1 MTNRLMAWGSVDH
14 MISNAMDSLIA
25 SGLREQK
32 ELWSRKE
39 GFVEDDKG
47 FHLSIT
53 IPGYEKDDITV
64 QIDPESR
71 YLGLK
76 VSDAAGNTEAK
87 HLIVVPR
94 HADVSKNPKAVLKN
108 GILTVSFEKDT
119 SVAPRTIE
127 VTVQ

>member
-1 MTNRLMAWGSVDH
+1 MVH
-14 MISNAMDSLIA
+14 NAMDSLIE
-25 SGLREQK
+25 SGRREQK
-32 ELWSRKE
+32 DLWSRKE

-47 FHLSIT
+47 FHLSIA
-53 IPGYEKDDITV
+53 IPGFEKDNITV

-76 VSDAAGNTEAK
+76 AADDAGNTEAK
-87 HLIVVPR
+87 HLIIVPR